1 MKQAAKYILY
11 TVGGL
16 LLVGIA
22 WYLFGAIGSTIA
34 GILGIGAARQQ
45 MRSYVEAEA
54 QAEAARD
61 RAQVE
66 HQQAQAEIEAE
77 HTRQIQELAKQ
88 HRAEAAKSNAKIEAA
103 KTAGELDDAIDDAVD
118 DLERVIGRPID
129 TINREGFAVNG
140 LIQWLLLLGLL
151 LALCCRVGYA
161 DVPNK
166 HKAQVKRLI
175 NAIQAAKHTILK
187 ERAGHKRDLAQLT
200 AGHRRELQLWRAELK
215 ECQTKKQI
223 LAKPQPTWPRDVGFA
238 VAGFAGAAL
247 LCGAGLGAAS
257 LAGKIKIQ

>member
-88 HRAEAAKSNAKIEAA
+88 HRAEAAKSNAKIE
-103 KTAGELDDAIDDAVD
+103 AGELDDAIDDAVD